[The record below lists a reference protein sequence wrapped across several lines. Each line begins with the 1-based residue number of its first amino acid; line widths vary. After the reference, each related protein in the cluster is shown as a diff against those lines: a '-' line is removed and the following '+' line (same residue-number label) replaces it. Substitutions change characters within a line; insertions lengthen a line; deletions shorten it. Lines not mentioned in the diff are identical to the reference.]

1 MGAPYVDPDNGI
13 SFVGST
19 ELGNGV
25 TFGYVFPPADSTG
38 ALADEFIGEVV
49 SPIATKWVGVSP
61 AGTMLQSLLLVSWP
75 NGGEIISSARFAT

>member
-1 MGAPYVDPDNGI
+1 MDPDNGI

-19 ELGNGV
+19 EVATGV

-38 ALADEFIGEVV
+38 SLANEFIGEVV

-61 AGTMLQSLLLVSWP
+61 AGSMLQALLLVAWP
-75 NGGEIISSARFAT
+75 NNGQIVSSARFAT